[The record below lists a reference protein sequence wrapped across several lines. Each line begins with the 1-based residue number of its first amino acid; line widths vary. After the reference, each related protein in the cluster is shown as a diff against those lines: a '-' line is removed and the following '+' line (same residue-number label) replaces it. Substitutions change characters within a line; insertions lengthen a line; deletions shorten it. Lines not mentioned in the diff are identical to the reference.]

1 MKTKLILYF
10 TLILLVIFYL
20 LSFLNFDE
28 KKYNKYVETAF
39 LNSKYLNTI
48 DEITIKKNKDE
59 FSLLKKNNVWIGKK
73 YSNEFPVEQ
82 KFVEKSLNNLIKI
95 RKMYKISDNIN
106 TYSSFNLD
114 SSSCFEILCKNSDK
128 ICTQFYV
135 GKSDFS
141 NSKRFVLTS
150 KSTVVFKTEA
160 NFEDLLQLETR
171 FWNDPYIIPQNLYE
185 TSENVIQKISAST
198 KNKSV
203 SFSNKEVNSSD
214 FKLLELRH
222 GEITSETCNNQTELL
237 MNVEYSNGKVLVMK
251 FVPYTQDSY
260 VIFYTDDISWKYS
273 AFVSSWTYNR
283 ILETCGLNKE

>member
-10 TLILLVIFYL
+10 TLILLVILYL
-20 LSFLNFDE
+20 FSFLNFEE

-73 YSNEFPVEQ
+73 YNNEFPVEQ
-82 KFVEKSLNNLIKI
+82 KLVEKSLNNLIKI

-128 ICTQFYV
+128 IFTQFYV

-141 NSKRFVLTS
+141 NSKRFV
-150 KSTVVFKTEA
+150 
-160 NFEDLLQLETR
+160 LQLETR

-198 KNKSV
+198 KSESV

-237 MNVEYSNGKVLVMK
+237 MNVEYSNGKVLVLK

-260 VIFYTDDISWKYS
+260 IIFYSDDKTWKYS

-283 ILETCGLNKE
+283 ILDTCGLNNK

>member
-73 YSNEFPVEQ
+73 YNNEFPVEQ
-82 KFVEKSLNNLIKI
+82 KLVEKSLNNLIKI
-95 RKMYKISDNIN
+95 RKMYKISDNTN

-141 NSKRFVLTS
+141 GNCTN
-150 KSTVVFKTEA
+150 A
-160 NFEDLLQLETR
+160 
-171 FWNDPYIIPQNLYE
+171 
-185 TSENVIQKISAST
+185 
-198 KNKSV
+198 
-203 SFSNKEVNSSD
+203 
-214 FKLLELRH
+214 
-222 GEITSETCNNQTELL
+222 
-237 MNVEYSNGKVLVMK
+237 
-251 FVPYTQDSY
+251 
-260 VIFYTDDISWKYS
+260 
-273 AFVSSWTYNR
+273 
-283 ILETCGLNKE
+283 